1 MLNTTVDLN
10 NYLFEQIE
18 RLQDDNLK
26 DEDLERELK
35 RSKAVSD
42 IATQIVKN
50 GELQLKA
57 ASFAKTWYGTD
68 KPVPLLGLNT

>member
-26 DEDLERELK
+26 DEDLERE
-35 RSKAVSD
+35 
-42 IATQIVKN
+42 N
-50 GELQLKA
+50 
-57 ASFAKTWYGTD
+57 
-68 KPVPLLGLNT
+68 